1 MKHYSEVVY
10 VTLIRLKLNRFPAYQ
25 DLLKL
30 GKERPGALFLDL
42 GCCLGHDVRKAVA
55 DGFPITQA
63 IGSDLHPGKY
73 AFHEC

>member
-1 MKHYSEVVY
+1 MF
-10 VTLIRLKLNRFPAYQ
+10 IRLKLNRFPAYQ

-55 DGFPITQA
+55 DGFPISQA
-63 IGSDLHPGKY
+63 IGSDLHPGQ
-73 AFHEC
+73 